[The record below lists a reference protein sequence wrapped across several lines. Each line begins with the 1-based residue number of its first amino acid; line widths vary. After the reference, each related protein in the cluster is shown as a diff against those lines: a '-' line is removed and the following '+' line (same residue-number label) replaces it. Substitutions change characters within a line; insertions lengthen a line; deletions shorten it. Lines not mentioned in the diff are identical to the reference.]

1 MKGRKIQEG
10 QTMETM
16 DFEIDLQ
23 LFGGVMDDWFGMDGG
38 GGGGSAAPV
47 QPTVKQSA
55 PAATMSSP
63 TQENRDAEEA
73 REQARKRI
81 KRAAAMNRNA
91 TNVTQG
97 ALVGDSAIGSIQKRL
112 LGN

>member
-1 MKGRKIQEG
+1 
-10 QTMETM
+10 METM
-16 DFEIDLQ
+16 DLEIDLQ

-38 GGGGSAAPV
+38 GGGASAPV

-63 TQENRDAEEA
+63 AQESRDAEEA
-73 REQARKRI
+73 RAQARKRI